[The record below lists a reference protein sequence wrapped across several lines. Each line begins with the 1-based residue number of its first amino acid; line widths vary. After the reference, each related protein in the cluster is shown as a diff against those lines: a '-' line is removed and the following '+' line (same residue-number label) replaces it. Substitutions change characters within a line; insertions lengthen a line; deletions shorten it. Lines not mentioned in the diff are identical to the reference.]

1 MVLGR
6 VAFALSPQGTVRPH
20 ASVPSC
26 TGRPFSLCTLAAF
39 MESLTPASPQL
50 AACMGLWV
58 TMEVTW
64 S

>member
-6 VAFALSPQGTVRPH
+6 VAFALSPQGTIRPH

-39 MESLTPASPQL
+39 MESLTPL
-50 AACMGLWV
+50 AMDACNWQQAWGFGLPWR
-58 TMEVTW
+58 
-64 S
+64 